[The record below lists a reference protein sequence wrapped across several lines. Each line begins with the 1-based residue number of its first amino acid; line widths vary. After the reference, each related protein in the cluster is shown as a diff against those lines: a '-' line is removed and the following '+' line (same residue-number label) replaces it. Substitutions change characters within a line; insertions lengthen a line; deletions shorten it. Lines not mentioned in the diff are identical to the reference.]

1 MDLVTVRA
9 YSFQP
14 EAALAKNLLESEG
27 IPAMLSE
34 EYAGEML
41 HLGNEVK
48 LMVSSE
54 HAARATEI
62 LDGAERHELT
72 KDAAAAAEAHAKDKV
87 NGQES

>member
-34 EYAGEML
+34 EFAGEML
-41 HLGNEVK
+41 HLGNEIK
-48 LMVSSE
+48 LVVPADQAKR
-54 HAARATEI
+54 AAEI
-62 LDGAERHELT
+62 LDGAERHRLT
-72 KDAAAAAEAHAKDKV
+72 KDAAAAAEEHANDEV
-87 NGQES
+87 DGQES